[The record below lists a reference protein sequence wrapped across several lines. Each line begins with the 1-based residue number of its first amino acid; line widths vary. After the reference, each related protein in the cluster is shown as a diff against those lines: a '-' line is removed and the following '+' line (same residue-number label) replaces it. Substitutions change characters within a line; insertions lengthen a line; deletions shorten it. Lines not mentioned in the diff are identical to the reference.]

1 MARVISLYLPRW
13 STDRLRR
20 RMSSTAPFP
29 EVPLILKGSD
39 GRRRVVLAAD
49 RAAETAGI
57 RIGMPVAKAQV
68 LVTNLVIRDANLA
81 ADAAD
86 LETLARWALRTYSP
100 LVAADPP
107 DGVVM
112 EISGAAHLHGG
123 ETALLEGL
131 VRALADKGFEARA
144 AVADTWGAAHALAR
158 FIPKPVFILSKDMG
172 SRALPSLPIGALR
185 LPPGMVESLH
195 VLGFET
201 VADLLAQPRAPLVH
215 RFGPLLGRRID
226 QMFGHLDE
234 PIDPVD
240 LPDVTEVRRRFA
252 EPISAPE
259 TIARYTARL
268 TQQLCDVLEGKG
280 LGVRQADLLFTRTD
294 NRIEA
299 IRVGLAQPMRDVK
312 RLTRLLCDKIETVD
326 PGFGIE
332 HMRLI
337 ATDAEPLLHKQVST
351 TDDPAPDIATL
362 LDILSNRIGAERIYR
377 LVPVESD
384 VPERS
389 VRKAPALGE
398 SPEGGWPRHWPR
410 PVRLLS
416 NPERITTLAQ
426 LPDYPPKAFTWR
438 GVRHLVIAADGPERI
453 FGEWWRR
460 DAEMLAIRDYFRV
473 ELTTGERLWI
483 YRSGD
488 GEDAK
493 TGSRE
498 WFLHGVFA

>member
-1 MARVISLYLPRW
+1 MAKEQTS
-13 STDRLRR
+13 D
-20 RMSSTAPFP
+20 APPP

-39 GRRRVVLAAD
+39 GRRRVVLAAN
-49 RAAETAGI
+49 RAAEAAGV
-57 RIGMPVAKAQV
+57 RVGMPVAKAQV
-68 LVTNLVIRDANLA
+68 LVASLVIHDADPQ
-81 ADAAD
+81 ADTAD

-123 ETALLEGL
+123 EAALLEGL
-131 VRALADKGFEARA
+131 IRALADKGIEARA
-144 AVADTWGAAHALAR
+144 AVADSWGAAHALAR
-158 FIPKPVFILSKDMG
+158 FIPKSVFVLPKDMG
-172 SRALPSLPIGALR
+172 GRALPSLPIAALR
-185 LPPGMVESLH
+185 LPSGMAESLY

-215 RFGPLLGRRID
+215 RFGPLLGRRLD
-226 QMFGHLDE
+226 QMFGRLDE
-234 PIDPVD
+234 PIDPVE
-240 LPDVTEVRRRFA
+240 LPDVISVRRRFA
-252 EPISAPE
+252 EPIGAPE
-259 TIARYTARL
+259 TIARYTAKLAR
-268 TQQLCDVLEGKG
+268 QLCDALEDKG
-280 LGVRQADLLFTRTD
+280 MGVKQADLLFTRTD

-299 IRVGLAQPMRDVK
+299 IRVGLAQPMRDIK

-332 HMRLI
+332 HMRLV
-337 ATDAEPLLHKQVST
+337 ATAAEPLLYKQTST
-351 TDDPAPDIATL
+351 TDDPTPDIAGL
-362 LDILSNRIGAERIYR
+362 LDILSNRIGAEHIYC
-377 LVPVESD
+377 LAPVESD

-389 VRKAPALGE
+389 LRKVPVAGE
-398 SPEGGWPRHWPR
+398 TFEGTWSPHWPR
-410 PVRLLS
+410 PVRLLPK
-416 NPERITTLAQ
+416 PEPITALAQ

-438 GVRHLVIAADGPERI
+438 GIRHLVIAADGPERI

-460 DAEMLAIRDYFRV
+460 DAEMLAVRDYFRV
-473 ELTTGERLWI
+473 ELNTGERLWI

-488 GEDAK
+488 GEDDK

>member
-1 MARVISLYLPRW
+1 MEH
-13 STDRLRR
+13 D
-20 RMSSTAPFP
+20 APPP

-39 GRRRVVLAAD
+39 GRRRVVLAAN
-49 RAAETAGI
+49 RAAEALGI

-68 LVTNLVIRDANLA
+68 LVAALIIHDADLA

-107 DGVVM
+107 NGIVM

-123 ETALLEGL
+123 EAALLEGL

-144 AVADTWGAAHALAR
+144 AVADSWGAAHALAR
-158 FIPKPVFILSKDMG
+158 FIPKPVMVLPKDTG
-172 SRALPSLPIGALR
+172 GRALPSLPIDALR
-185 LPPGMVESLH
+185 LPAGMAESLH

-201 VADLLAQPRAPLVH
+201 IGDLLAQPRAPLVH
-215 RFGPLLGRRID
+215 RFGSMLGRRLD
-226 QMFGHLDE
+226 QMFGRLEE

-240 LPDVTEVRRRFA
+240 LPDIIEVRRRFA
-252 EPISAPE
+252 EPIGAPE
-259 TIARYTARL
+259 TIARYTGKL
-268 TQQLCDVLEGKG
+268 TQQLCDALEGKG

-312 RLTRLLCDKIETVD
+312 RLTRLLCDKIETVN

-337 ATDAEPLLHKQVST
+337 ATVAEPLLHKQVST
-351 TDDPAPDIATL
+351 TDDPTPDIASL
-362 LDILSNRIGAERIYR
+362 LDTLSNRIGAEHIYC
-377 LVPVESD
+377 LSPIESD

-389 VRKAPALGE
+389 VRRTPVLGKV
-398 SPEGGWPRHWPR
+398 PEGVWPPHWPR
-410 PVRLLS
+410 PVRLL
-416 NPERITTLAQ
+416 PKPDRIATLAQ

-438 GVRHLVIAADGPERI
+438 GIRHLVVAADGPERI

-460 DAEMLAIRDYFRV
+460 DAEMLAVRDYFRV

-488 GEDAK
+488 GEDDK

-498 WFLHGVFA
+498 WFLHGIFA